1 MTGLIIK
8 LAPRERILINGAVIE
23 NCDKRSK
30 IVVKTKNVNVLRLKD
45 ALHPSDLDTP
55 ISYAYH
61 LSQLILSG
69 DVDRDAGKMQ
79 LLTHLDFLAE
89 NLTDASSLM
98 VLESAKKLV
107 LTGNVYRSMK
117 RLHVLL
123 SAERSALNNR

>member
-8 LAPRERILINGAVIE
+8 LAPGERILINGAVIE

-55 ISYAYH
+55 ISYVYH

-69 DVDRDAGKMQ
+69 DVDRDSGISQ
-79 LLTHLDFLAE
+79 LLKHLNLLAE
-89 NLTDASSLM
+89 NLTDSNSLM
-98 VLESAKKLV
+98 VLESAKKFALV
-107 LTGNVYRSMK
+107 GNIYKSMK

-123 SAERSALNNR
+123 SEERSTLKNQ